1 MKRNL
6 ILGMI
11 TMLLLA
17 AGMIGCIFVAN
28 MQHGTVA
35 VIYQNGQEVQR
46 IDLSA
51 VTSAYTI
58 TLYGENNA
66 ENIISVE
73 NGAIFMQYASCSDK
87 LCVHRGKLTGSGLPL
102 VCLPNHVVIEIQ
114 GGSTEFDAVAY

>member
-6 ILGMI
+6 ILGLI
-11 TMLLLA
+11 TLLLLA
-17 AGMIGCIFVAN
+17 AGIVGCIFAAGT
-28 MQHGTVA
+28 QHGSVA

-58 TLYGENNA
+58 TLHGENNA
-66 ENIISVE
+66 ENIIFVE
-73 NGAIFMQYASCSDK
+73 HGAISMQQASCPDH
-87 LCVHRGKLTGSGLPL
+87 LCVKRGKLTGSGLPL

-114 GGSTEFDAVAY
+114 GGNTELDAVAY

>member
-28 MQHGTVA
+28 TQHGTVA

-51 VTSAYTI
+51 VTAAYTI

-73 NGAIFMQYASCSDK
+73 NGAIFMQYASCPDK